1 MAVLNDWACDRFV
14 SRGKPL
20 QAVVATAALAILAL
34 SGARAE
40 DYPTRPLSMVVPFA
54 AGGPSDVT
62 GRILAQRMGELLG
75 QQVIIDNVGG
85 AGGSIAAQRVAKA
98 TPDGYQF
105 LLGNIGTQVWSQ
117 LLPKKPGYD
126 STVDFEPVSLVTNGP
141 RVLVV
146 SKEMPVT
153 SLQEFIAYVRT
164 NQAKLN
170 YASAGAGSA
179 SHIGCVLLNS
189 VMGVKVTHIA
199 YRGAG
204 LAMQDVAGGRVDYM
218 CDAISTG
225 APQVQS
231 GAVRGIAL
239 LSDTRATVLPDL
251 PTAQEQGLSDFDV
264 SVWQGIFLP
273 KGTPQPIV
281 QRLAQAIDETLN
293 TAAVSERIE
302 GLGNDHIKAE
312 RRGPAFLARFLRS
325 EIAKWD
331 APIKASGISSE

>member
-1 MAVLNDWACDRFV
+1 MTLLAISNPRARIRLISNVAAVLLAGL
-14 SRGKPL
+14 SLG
-20 QAVVATAALAILAL
+20 QALAQ
-34 SGARAE
+34 
-40 DYPTRPLSMVVPFA
+40 DYPTKPITMVVPFA

-62 GRILAQRMGELLG
+62 GRILAQRLSELLG

-85 AGGSIAAQRVAKA
+85 AGGSIAASRVAKA
-98 TPDGYQF
+98 VPDGYQI

-117 LLPKKPGYD
+117 LLPKKAAYD
-126 STVDFEPVSLVTNGP
+126 STADFEPVSLVTNGA
-141 RVLVV
+141 RVLAV
-146 SKEMPVT
+146 SKDMPV
-153 SLQEFIAYVRT
+153 SNLQDFIAYVRA
-164 NQAKLN
+164 NQGKLN

-204 LAMQDVAGGRVDYM
+204 PAMQDIAGGRVDYM
-218 CDAISTG
+218 CDAISTA

-239 LSDTRATVLPDL
+239 LSGSRAAILPEL
-251 PTAQEQGLSDFDV
+251 PTAQEQGLKDFDV

-273 KGTPQPIV
+273 KATPQPII
-281 QRLAQAIDETLN
+281 QRLAQAIDTTLD
-293 TAAVSERIE
+293 TPAVRERLE
-302 GLGNDHIKAE
+302 GLGDDHIKPE
-312 RRGPAFLARFLRS
+312 RRGPAFLAGFLRS

>member
-1 MAVLNDWACDRFV
+1 MTVFNRSAFLTRGPTFGMAMAFAVLAF
-14 SRGKPL
+14 G
-20 QAVVATAALAILAL
+20 
-34 SGARAE
+34 GARAQ
-40 DYPTRPLSMVVPFA
+40 DYPTKPIMMVVPFA

-85 AGGSIAAQRVAKA
+85 AGGSIAASRVAKA
-98 TPDGYQF
+98 APDGYQM

-117 LLPKKPGYD
+117 LLPKKAPYD
-126 STVDFEPVSLVTNGP
+126 SIADFEPVGLVTNGA

-146 SKEMPVT
+146 SKQMPVS
-153 SLQEFIAYVRT
+153 SLQEFITYVRA
-164 NQAKLN
+164 NQSKLN

-189 VMGVKVTHIA
+189 VIGVKVTHIA

-204 LAMQDVAGGRVDYM
+204 PAMQDVVGGRVDYM

-225 APQVQS
+225 APQVQT

-239 LSDTRATVLPDL
+239 LSGARAAILPDL
-251 PTAQEQGLSDFDV
+251 ATAQEQGLNDFDV
-264 SVWQGIFLP
+264 SVWQGIFVP
-273 KGTPQPIV
+273 KGTSQAII
-281 QRLAQAIDETLN
+281 QRLAQVIDTTLD
-293 TAAVSERIE
+293 TPTVRERLE
-302 GLGNDHIKAE
+302 GLGDDHIKPE
-312 RRGPAFLARFLRS
+312 RRGPTFLARFLGS